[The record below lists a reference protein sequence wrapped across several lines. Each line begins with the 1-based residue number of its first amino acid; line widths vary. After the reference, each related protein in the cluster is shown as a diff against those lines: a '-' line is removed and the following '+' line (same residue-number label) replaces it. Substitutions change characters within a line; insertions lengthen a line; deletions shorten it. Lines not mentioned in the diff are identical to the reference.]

1 MKFRLLFLVLFGV
14 ANVTAADLERGK
26 TLYSQIC
33 FTCHGPTL
41 DGGIGPSL
49 KDQYWHHGS
58 SPSAIL
64 DVIDHGVEGSEM
76 IGYKDVFPE
85 ADRLALRDFLLSQQ
99 EGVREMV
106 RSVYPPE
113 FFKETRLT
121 PDLFKTVESTSQTLL
136 PENWIYMPRNAV
148 GVIRVT
154 AKVHIQK
161 PGSYHFAIRRLGRT
175 AVYFEGEEVHY
186 SDDSK
191 PKGDDFNKALDLK
204 PGSYTFE
211 ILHTEKKSHSYR
223 FHGTL
228 TGPAGSAAKRFPLS
242 GRSLQGN
249 IPKIIVAGPEVKIVR
264 KWIKD
269 LPPRALLCLLPNK
282 VIVAYNTVDG
292 SILKAWHSAEINQTP
307 SLPDRSQKRSE
318 INGTEIPES
327 TRSIL
332 QSSNIQFLGY
342 ESKGDEAVIHIVVD
356 GQPTTITI
364 APKGEQSFTIST
376 KSP

>member
-1 MKFRLLFLVLFGV
+1 MKFRLLFLALLGV
-14 ANVTAADLERGK
+14 ANVTGADLERGK
-26 TLYSQIC
+26 SLYAQIC

-49 KDQYWHHGS
+49 RDQYWHHGS

-99 EGVREMV
+99 GGVREMV

-113 FFKETRLT
+113 FFREKRLT
-121 PDLFKTVESTSQTLL
+121 PDLFKNVKFTSQTLL

-154 AKVHIQK
+154 AKVYIQK

-175 AVYFEGEEVHY
+175 AIYFEGEEVHY

-191 PKGDDFNKALDLK
+191 PKGNDFKKVLDLR

-211 ILHTEKKSHSYR
+211 ILHTEKKNRSYR
-223 FHGTL
+223 FHGIL
-228 TGPAGSAAKRFPLS
+228 AGPAGPAAKRFPLS

-249 IPKIIVAGPEVKIVR
+249 IPKIIVAGPKAKIVR

-269 LPPRALLCLLPNK
+269 LPPRALLCLFPNK
-282 VIVAYNTVDG
+282 VIVAYNTAKG
-292 SILKAWHSAEINQTP
+292 SIIKAWHSAEINQTP
-307 SLPDRSQKRSE
+307 SLPDRSQKPSE
-318 INGTEIPES
+318 IKGSEIPES
-327 TRSIL
+327 KGAVL
-332 QSSNIQFLGY
+332 NSSNIQFHGY
-342 ESKGDEAVIHIVVD
+342 QSQGDKALIHSVVD

-364 APKGEQSFTIST
+364 EPKGEKSFTIST

>member
-1 MKFRLLFLVLFGV
+1 
-14 ANVTAADLERGK
+14 
-26 TLYSQIC
+26 
-33 FTCHGPTL
+33 
-41 DGGIGPSL
+41 
-49 KDQYWHHGS
+49 
-58 SPSAIL
+58 
-64 DVIDHGVEGSEM
+64 M
-76 IGYKDVFPE
+76 I
-85 ADRLALRDFLLSQQ
+85 
-99 EGVREMV
+99 
-106 RSVYPPE
+106 RSIYPPE
-113 FFKETRLT
+113 FFKEKRLT
-121 PDLFKTVESTSQTLL
+121 PDLFKTGESTSQTLL

-211 ILHTEKKSHSYR
+211 ILHTEKKSHAYR

-228 TGPAGSAAKRFPLS
+228 TGPAGTRFPLS

-307 SLPDRSQKRSE
+307 SLPDRSQKQSE
-318 INGTEIPES
+318 INGTEISES
-327 TRSIL
+327 TRPIL
-332 QSSNIQFLGY
+332 KSSNIEFIAY
-342 ESKGDEAVIHIVVD
+342 ESKGDKALIHSVVD
-356 GQPTTITI
+356 GKPTTVTLV
-364 APKGEQSFTIST
+364 PQSDNSFTISIQ
-376 KSP
+376 